1 MEITLKIIVIIL
13 IISIIITPIV
23 FYYNIIYKSKDIY
36 DKISFRETMN
46 LAGLPIVTFR
56 QGENKLNFVLDTG
69 AFSSIIDSRILDKL
83 QYTELEGKSV
93 GYGIDGKEHSM
104 DRVGIILTYKDKN
117 YSDAFRVLDM
127 SKSFDSLKRDYGVT
141 VHGLLSSS
149 FFERYKYVLNYN
161 ELIAYS
167 MV

>member
-1 MEITLKIIVIIL
+1 MEIVLKIIVIIL

-23 FYYNIIYKSKDIY
+23 FYHNVIYKSKDIY

-104 DRVGIILTYKDKN
+104 DRVGIVLTYKDKN

>member
-104 DRVGIILTYKDKN
+104 DRVGIVLTYKDKN